1 MGGEIQE
8 FPQAEGPT
16 LGTNWLEEM
25 GTMAWMSQEAAVL
38 GNKPW
43 CPVASDLMS
52 SPLRKRIRSPDLRDA
67 LSAGLPGGKKKGHAG
82 QQGRAHSCLPGE
94 KWDRWQSRAKFR
106 PAACPHWT
114 QCLCVLS
121 CSRWE
126 VILGQGWER
135 LGPMDCGHCQERK
148 GMIREDFL
156 GERYGEKSFPGT

>member
-16 LGTNWLEEM
+16 LGT
-25 GTMAWMSQEAAVL
+25 MAWISQEAAVL
-38 GNKPW
+38 GNKLW

-67 LSAGLPGGKKKGHAG
+67 LSAGLPGGKKRGHAG

-94 KWDRWQSRAKFR
+94 KWDRWQSRTKFR

-126 VILGQGWER
+126 VILGQGWECS
-135 LGPMDCGHCQERK
+135 GPVDHWSALSCWG
-148 GMIREDFL
+148 RETLTAVFL
-156 GERYGEKSFPGT
+156 SICAPVRTSP